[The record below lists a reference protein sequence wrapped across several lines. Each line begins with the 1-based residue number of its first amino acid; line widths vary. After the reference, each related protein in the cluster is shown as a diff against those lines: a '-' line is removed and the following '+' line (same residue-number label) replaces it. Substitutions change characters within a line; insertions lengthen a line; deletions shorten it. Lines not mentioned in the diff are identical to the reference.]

1 MVTFGNRLYDLHA
14 QGEFM
19 LYQSVSLKEQ
29 INVLH
34 AFPKVVSMSEN
45 EGKVYTDMAVP
56 VGYAFRFGPDV
67 LEIGLKAP
75 RYAEPSFRFN
85 GEMLASIKERHSIG
99 LFTIERE
106 GKVQGSKNDDLLIEV
121 RVPGG
126 ARLTVAFSHVDRISR
141 VVGYIEIPGTEMGS
155 TRGMCGSFD
164 MNPQNDFADAS
175 GVIQSQPA
183 RAAWSWRVQKSDSL
197 FSEMLPKVQEPEN
210 FDNFAPT
217 NVTDDA
223 DVLQK
228 AFEACRAALKFRKF
242 LFHCTMETAAY
253 GFEAVP
259 LAANVEAIM
268 TADMITVESLDVS
281 KCLEEPGSRMGPWS
295 EWTACS
301 RSCGTGVRSR
311 TRGVYHF
318 DGSSCGEIVD
328 TSACVSDMC
337 PVDCVVAEFGN
348 WTECSVECGTG
359 QMSRTRAILVP
370 SQHGGL
376 SCPSLVE
383 AETCTVTGG
392 CCTVCNYNIVDCTH
406 PLFWQLMPV
415 VFDSWVN
422 GPSGPRAL
430 RECRIVLEWC
440 LPSPH
445 AVRRSKLAHA
455 VMYVDH
461 RHIYGLKPSP

>member
-1 MVTFGNRLYDLHA
+1 MLFRSWMNIPSADVLSDVITPNSLGKSRYDVIEAVRACLEVGADYRVACTFNVLAGGIEVAEEAYQVARIGSSSIVTIDPESIGCIQTKFALAPWKLYGECSASCGQGFKSRTRDIYTMEEKNGAQLHVRCGNMSQTTHCYASCDAIPIWGKCADWGHMVTFGNRLYDLHA

-85 GEMLASIKERHSIG
+85 GEMLANIKERHSIG
-99 LFTIERE
+99 LFTIERD

-141 VVGYIEIPGTEMGS
+141 VVGYIEIPGSEMGS

-197 FSEMLPKVQEPEN
+197 FSDMLPKVQEPEN

-217 NVTDDA
+217 NVTDDS
-223 DVLQK
+223 DVLK
-228 AFEACRAALKFRKF
+228 
-242 LFHCTMETAAY
+242 
-253 GFEAVP
+253 
-259 LAANVEAIM
+259 
-268 TADMITVESLDVS
+268 
-281 KCLEEPGSRMGPWS
+281 
-295 EWTACS
+295 
-301 RSCGTGVRSR
+301 GVRSL
-311 TRGVYHF
+311 
-318 DGSSCGEIVD
+318 SCGSEIQKV
-328 TSACVSDMC
+328 
-337 PVDCVVAEFGN
+337 F
-348 WTECSVECGTG
+348 
-359 QMSRTRAILVP
+359 VP
-370 SQHGGL
+370 LHDGDS
-376 SCPSLVE
+376 SLRLR
-383 AETCTVTGG
+383 G
-392 CCTVCNYNIVDCTH
+392 CAAGCK
-406 PLFWQLMPV
+406 
-415 VFDSWVN
+415 
-422 GPSGPRAL
+422 R
-430 RECRIVLEWC
+430 
-440 LPSPH
+440 
-445 AVRRSKLAHA
+445 
-455 VMYVDH
+455 
-461 RHIYGLKPSP
+461 